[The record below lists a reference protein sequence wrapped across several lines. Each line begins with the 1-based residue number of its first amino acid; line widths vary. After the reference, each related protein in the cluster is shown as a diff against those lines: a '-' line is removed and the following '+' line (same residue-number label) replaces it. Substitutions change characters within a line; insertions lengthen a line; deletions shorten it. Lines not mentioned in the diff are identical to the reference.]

1 MTRMKRLV
9 PLFLL
14 LAIAGAYIGYR
25 KYQARRPFEWAG
37 TVEARAINVGSR
49 AGGRVAKVLVD
60 EGAQVKPGQVLVELE
75 HGDFDA
81 QRAGAAASLAQAEA
95 TLDKLKSGARPE
107 EIAQAQARAAQ
118 ASAALAETRSGSRR
132 EEVAAAEARL
142 AQAQALVDNAKLE
155 ADRTRRLVTSG
166 ALPASQGDSA
176 DTALKSASAQ
186 RDALA
191 KVLEQLRAGA
201 RPEEKAQ
208 AASRVAEAQA
218 AAKLVSAGARV
229 EDLRAARAAV
239 DAAKARVDQL
249 DITIAEMSIKAPVAA
264 RVESL
269 QLRPGDIVGPNATAV
284 VLLEDGQ
291 LYVRIYVPE
300 TKIGLIKLG
309 DSVPVAVDSFPGR
322 SFGGVVEHIN
332 TVGEYSPRNLQTADE
347 RADQVFATRIGL
359 REGKKELRAGM
370 AAFIT
375 VPK

>member
-1 MTRMKRLV
+1 MAAMKRLV
-9 PLFLL
+9 PVFLL

-81 QRAGAAASLAQAEA
+81 QRAGAAAALAQAEA
-95 TLDKLKSGARPE
+95 TLDKLKAGARPE

-155 ADRTRRLVTSG
+155 ADRTRRLVANG
-166 ALPASQGDSA
+166 ALPASQGDAA

-218 AAKLVSAGARV
+218 AAKLVSAGARI
-229 EDLRAARAAV
+229 EDLRAAQAAV

-249 DITIAEMSIKAPVAA
+249 DITIAEMAIKAPVAA

-269 QLRPGDIVGPNATAV
+269 QLRPGDIVGPNATAA

-300 TKIGLIKLG
+300 TQIGHIAIG
-309 DSVPVAVDSFPGR
+309 QEVPISVDSFDRTFKGK
-322 SFGGVVEHIN
+322 VEFIAKQ
-332 TVGEYSPRNLQTADE
+332 GEYSPRNLQTADE
-347 RADQVFATRIGL
+347 RADQVFATRIAIV
-359 REGKKELRAGM
+359 EGFDKLRAGM
-370 AAFIT
+370 AATIE
-375 VPK
+375 VAK